1 MGSNPIGPT
10 DSGRAGYGTRPADE
24 PAGQDMPPD
33 QDMPAH
39 HHVPADNHVHSQWS
53 HDTGPRASMAA
64 ACARA
69 VALGLPA
76 VAFTEHLDFTDWG
89 PDDPIAGTGITPND
103 QWGPRPFDVRGYLS
117 CLDECRGRFPSL
129 RILSGAE
136 AGEPHLFAG
145 SAAAVLSSGRFDR
158 ILGSVHTLPSRG
170 RLVYARALLRREPAD
185 ALMRRYFAEVVA
197 MIEGSDLFEVLAH
210 LDYPRRYWP
219 EAAGRYQEQDFE
231 EEYRAVL
238 RALASSGR
246 VLELNTASPLVSVSL
261 LRWWREEGG
270 RALSFGSDAHLPGY
284 VGERF
289 AEAAGLAE
297 AAGFRPGRDPFDFWR
312 G

>member
-10 DSGRAGYGTRPADE
+10 DSGRAGYGTQPADNHG
-24 PAGQDMPPD
+24 PAGKG
-33 QDMPAH
+33 
-39 HHVPADNHVHSQWS
+39 VPADNHVHSQWS

-69 VALGLPA
+69 VELGLPA

-89 PDDPIAGTGITPND
+89 PDDPIAGTGITPNH
-103 QWGPRPFDVRGYLS
+103 QWGPRPLDISGYLS
-117 CLDECRGRFPSL
+117 CLDECRQRYPSL

-145 SAAAVLSSGRFDR
+145 SAAAVLSSSRFDR
-158 ILGSVHTLPSRG
+158 VLGSVHTLPSGG

-219 EAAGRYQEQDFE
+219 GAAGRYQESDFE

-246 VLELNTASPLVSVSL
+246 VLELNTASPLASVRL

-270 RALSFGSDAHLPGY
+270 TALSFGSDAHLPRY

-289 AEAAGLAE
+289 REAASLAE
-297 AAGFRPGRDPFDFWR
+297 AAGFRPGQDPFDFWR

>member
-10 DSGRAGYGTRPADE
+10 DSGRAGDATQLADHRRPADN
-24 PAGQDMPPD
+24 
-33 QDMPAH
+33 H
-39 HHVPADNHVHSQWS
+39 LPADNHVHSQWS

-69 VALGLPA
+69 ADLGLPS

-103 QWGPRPFDVRGYLS
+103 KWGPRPLDISGYLA
-117 CLDECRGRFPSL
+117 CLDECRHRFPSL

-145 SAAAVLSSGRFDR
+145 SAAAVLSSGQFDR
-158 ILGSVHTLPSRG
+158 VLGSVHTLPSGG
-170 RLVYARALLRREPAD
+170 RLVYARPLLRHEPARH
-185 ALMRRYFAEVVA
+185 LMRRYFAEVVA

-219 EAAGRYQEQDFE
+219 EAAGRYRESDFE

-238 RALASSGR
+238 RALAASGR
-246 VLELNTASPLVSVSL
+246 VLELNTASPLASVSL

-270 RALSFGSDAHLPGY
+270 TALSFGSDAHLPGY

-289 AEAAGLAE
+289 REAAGLAG

>member
-10 DSGRAGYGTRPADE
+10 ESGRAGHGSMPADN
-24 PAGQDMPPD
+24 
-33 QDMPAH
+33 H
-39 HHVPADNHVHSQWS
+39 LPADNHVHSQWS

-69 VALGLPA
+69 VELGLPA

-89 PDDPIAGTGITPND
+89 PGDPIAGTGITPND
-103 QWGPRPFDVRGYLS
+103 QWGRRPLDISGYLS
-117 CLDECRGRFPSL
+117 CLEECRHRYPSL

-158 ILGSVHTLPSRG
+158 VLGSVHTLPSGG
-170 RLVYARALLRREPAD
+170 RLVYARALLRREPAA

-219 EAAGRYQEQDFE
+219 EAAGRYRESDFE

-246 VLELNTASPLVSVSL
+246 VLELNTASPLGSVSL

-270 RALSFGSDAHLPGY
+270 TALSFGSDAHLPGY
-284 VGERF
+284 VGELF
-289 AEAAGLAE
+289 TEAASRAE
-297 AAGFRPGRDPFDFWR
+297 AAGFRPGRDPVGFWR

>member
-1 MGSNPIGPT
+1 
-10 DSGRAGYGTRPADE
+10 
-24 PAGQDMPPD
+24 MPP
-33 QDMPAH
+33 
-39 HHVPADNHVHSQWS
+39 DNHVHSQWS

-69 VALGLPA
+69 LELGLPA
-76 VAFTEHLDFTDWG
+76 VAFTEHLDFTEWG
-89 PDDPIAGTGITPND
+89 PDDAISDTGIRPND
-103 QWGPRPFDVRGYLS
+103 QWGPRPLDVDGYLS
-117 CLDECRGRFPSL
+117 CVDECRRRFPSL

-158 ILGSVHTLPSRG
+158 VLGSVHTLPSGG
-170 RLVYARALLRREPAD
+170 RLVYARALLRREPARV
-185 ALMRRYFAEVVA
+185 LMRRYFAEVVA

-210 LDYPRRYWP
+210 MDYPRRYWP
-219 EAAGRYQEQDFE
+219 ESAGRYQETDFE

-270 RALSFGSDAHLPGY
+270 TALSFGSDAHLPGH

-289 AEAAGLAE
+289 GEAAGLAE

-312 G
+312 GSPLS

>member
-10 DSGRAGYGTRPADE
+10 HRGRAGAGTPLAENPGPAE
-24 PAGQDMPPD
+24 NHGPAENYR
-33 QDMPAH
+33 
-39 HHVPADNHVHSQWS
+39 PADNHVHSQWS

-69 VALGLPA
+69 VGLGLPA
-76 VAFTEHLDFTDWG
+76 VAFTEHLDFTEWG
-89 PDDPIAGTGITPND
+89 PDDPISGTGITPND
-103 QWGPRPFDVRGYLS
+103 QWGPRPLDVNGYLS
-117 CLDECRGRFPSL
+117 CVDECRQRFPSL

-158 ILGSVHTLPSRG
+158 VLGSVHTLPSGG
-170 RLVYARALLRREPAD
+170 RLTYARALLRHEPAG

-219 EAAGRYQEQDFE
+219 QAAGRYQETDFE
-231 EEYRAVL
+231 EEYRVVL

-270 RALSFGSDAHLPGY
+270 TALSFGSDAHLPGH
-284 VGERF
+284 VGARF
-289 AEAAGLAE
+289 GEAAGLAE